1 MAIECQCSWDDSRL
15 IWLMAIECQCSW
27 DDSRLIWLM
36 AIECHCNWDDSRP
49 EWLMAIECQCSW
61 DDSRPAWLIGY
72 RASVWSGSA
81 SYTVVSPNR
90 LVYSQR
96 FPLPPT
102 PLFSFVFFP
111 RVQLLNSLST
121 FFRDSFVL

>member
-1 MAIECQCSWDDSRL
+1 MGWS
-15 IWLMAIECQCSW
+15 
-27 DDSRLIWLM
+27 
-36 AIECHCNWDDSRP
+36 P

-61 DDSRPAWLIGY
+61 HDSHPAWLIGY

-81 SYTVVSPNR
+81 SYTVVSPNQ

-111 RVQLLNSLST
+111 PSPAVNVNPKYVFDAVADNIIKIYIRSKKKNVIRAKRKVIYISRVCRKHQST
-121 FFRDSFVL
+121 NKCS